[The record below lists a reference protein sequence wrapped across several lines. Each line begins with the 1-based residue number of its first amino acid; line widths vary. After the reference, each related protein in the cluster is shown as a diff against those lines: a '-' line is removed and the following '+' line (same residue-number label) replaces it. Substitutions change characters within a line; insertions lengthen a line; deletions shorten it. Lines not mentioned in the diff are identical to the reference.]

1 MVMPRSLLKLLVLA
15 VLAVPCAA
23 TAQQSLPTKPPPNP
37 HGVVSDQ
44 RLENVDQRLLTAG
57 EQMRLAAEAK
67 EDGRTQKALQYGR
80 DTLGAV
86 RSVFEDL
93 PPDRQQAYR
102 QACDQAAQALETGD
116 PGRGAEAFKTL
127 QQRIRELARQGA

>member
-1 MVMPRSLLKLLVLA
+1 MMPRSLVKLLLLA
-15 VLAVPCAA
+15 ALAVPGAA
-23 TAQQSLPTKPPPNP
+23 AAQQSLPTEPPPNP
-37 HGVVSDQ
+37 HEVVSDQ

-67 EDGRTQKALQYGR
+67 EDGRIQKSLQFGR

-93 PPDRQQAYR
+93 PPDRQRPYE

-116 PGRGAEAFKTL
+116 PGRGAEAFKVL
-127 QQRIRELARQGA
+127 QERIRELARQGA